1 MSRGRIY
8 KFLLYGTQNRPFFI
22 LDKKKMSQADLA
34 KALDTTP
41 ANVNRWAKGEGV
53 PSYELCVK
61 LLEQGMTTEELFGIT
76 ILPEITMEDELDRR
90 VKDIIIRA
98 LQK

>member
-1 MSRGRIY
+1 MER
-8 KFLLYGTQNRPFFI
+8 K
-22 LDKKKMSQADLA
+22 LDLFSYLTRKKMSQADLA
-34 KALDTTP
+34 KSLDTTP

-61 LLEQGMTTEELFGIT
+61 LLEQGMITEELFGLT
-76 ILPEITMEDELDRR
+76 LPKQVSESDDLDLERK
-90 VKDIIIRA
+90 VKDIIIKD

>member
-1 MSRGRIY
+1 MAHKIDLFSYLTR
-8 KFLLYGTQNRPFFI
+8 
-22 LDKKKMSQADLA
+22 KKMSQADLD
-34 KALDTTP
+34 KALDTTTS
-41 ANVNRWAKGEGV
+41 NVNRLAKGEGV

>member
-1 MSRGRIY
+1 MER
-8 KFLLYGTQNRPFFI
+8 K
-22 LDKKKMSQADLA
+22 LDLFSYLTRKKMSQADLA
-34 KALDTTP
+34 KSLDTTP

-61 LLEQGMTTEELFGIT
+61 LLEQGMTTEELFGLT
-76 ILPEITMEDELDRR
+76 LPKQVSESDELDLERK
-90 VKDIIIRA
+90 VKDIIIKA

>member
-1 MSRGRIY
+1 MTRIDLFS
-8 KFLLYGTQNRPFFI
+8 FLAR
-22 LDKKKMSQADLA
+22 KKMSQADLA

-41 ANVNRWAKGEGV
+41 GNVNRWAKGDGV
-53 PSYELCVK
+53 PGYELCVK
-61 LLEQGMTTEELFGIT
+61 LLELGMTTEELFGVSVPQDFGT
-76 ILPEITMEDELDRR
+76 DDLETR

>member
-1 MSRGRIY
+1 
-8 KFLLYGTQNRPFFI
+8 
-22 LDKKKMSQADLA
+22 MSQSDLA
-34 KALDTTP
+34 KSLDTTP

-61 LLEQGMTTEELFGIT
+61 LLEQGMTTEELFDLT
-76 ILPEITMEDELDRR
+76 LPKQVSESDYLDLERK
-90 VKDIIIRA
+90 VKDIIIKD

>member
-1 MSRGRIY
+1 MER
-8 KFLLYGTQNRPFFI
+8 K
-22 LDKKKMSQADLA
+22 LDLFSYMTRKKMSQADLA
-34 KALDTTP
+34 KSLDTTP

-61 LLEQGMTTEELFGIT
+61 LLEQGMTTEELFGLT
-76 ILPEITMEDELDRR
+76 LPKQVIESDDLDLERK
-90 VKDIIIRA
+90 VKDIIIKA

>member
-1 MSRGRIY
+1 
-8 KFLLYGTQNRPFFI
+8 
-22 LDKKKMSQADLA
+22 MSQSDLA
-34 KALDTTP
+34 KSLDTTP

-61 LLEQGMTTEELFGIT
+61 LLEQGMTTEELFDLT
-76 ILPEITMEDELDRR
+76 LPKQVSESDDLDLERK
-90 VKDIIIRA
+90 VKDIIIKA

>member
-1 MSRGRIY
+1 MER
-8 KFLLYGTQNRPFFI
+8 K
-22 LDKKKMSQADLA
+22 LDLFSYLTRKKMSQADLA
-34 KALDTTP
+34 KSLDTTP

-61 LLEQGMTTEELFGIT
+61 LLEQGMTTEELFGLT
-76 ILPEITMEDELDRR
+76 LPKQVSESDDLDLERK
-90 VKDIIIRA
+90 VKDIIIKD

>member
-1 MSRGRIY
+1 
-8 KFLLYGTQNRPFFI
+8 
-22 LDKKKMSQADLA
+22 MSQSDLA
-34 KALDTTP
+34 KSLDTTP

-61 LLEQGMTTEELFGIT
+61 LLEQGMTTEELFDLT
-76 ILPEITMEDELDRR
+76 LPKQVSESDYLDLERK
-90 VKDIIIRA
+90 VKDIIIKA

>member
-1 MSRGRIY
+1 
-8 KFLLYGTQNRPFFI
+8 
-22 LDKKKMSQADLA
+22 MSQADLA
-34 KALDTTP
+34 KSIDATP

-61 LLEQGMTTEELFGIT
+61 LLEQGMTTEELFGLT
-76 ILPEITMEDELDRR
+76 LPKQVSESDDLDLERK
-90 VKDIIIRA
+90 VKDIIIKA

>member
-1 MSRGRIY
+1 MER
-8 KFLLYGTQNRPFFI
+8 K
-22 LDKKKMSQADLA
+22 LDLFSYLTRKKMSQADLA
-34 KALDTTP
+34 KSLDTTP

-61 LLEQGMTTEELFGIT
+61 LLEQGMTTEELFGLT
-76 ILPEITMEDELDRR
+76 LPQPVSDIDELERK
-90 VKDIIIRA
+90 VKDIIIKA

>member
-1 MSRGRIY
+1 MER
-8 KFLLYGTQNRPFFI
+8 K
-22 LDKKKMSQADLA
+22 LDLFSYLTRKKMSQAELA
-34 KALDTTP
+34 KSLDTTP

-61 LLEQGMTTEELFGIT
+61 LLEQGMITEELFGLT
-76 ILPEITMEDELDRR
+76 LPKQVSESDDLDLERK
-90 VKDIIIRA
+90 VKDIIIKD

>member
-1 MSRGRIY
+1 MER
-8 KFLLYGTQNRPFFI
+8 K
-22 LDKKKMSQADLA
+22 LDLFSYLTRKKMSQADLA
-34 KALDTTP
+34 KSLDTTP

-61 LLEQGMTTEELFGIT
+61 LLEQGMTTEELFGLT
-76 ILPEITMEDELDRR
+76 LPKQVSESDDLDLERK
-90 VKDIIIRA
+90 VKDIIIKA

>member
-1 MSRGRIY
+1 
-8 KFLLYGTQNRPFFI
+8 
-22 LDKKKMSQADLA
+22 MSQSDIA
-34 KALDTTP
+34 KSLDTTP

-61 LLEQGMTTEELFGIT
+61 LLEQGMTTEELFGLT
-76 ILPEITMEDELDRR
+76 LQKQVSEIDDLDLERK
-90 VKDIIIRA
+90 VKDIIINA

>member
-1 MSRGRIY
+1 
-8 KFLLYGTQNRPFFI
+8 
-22 LDKKKMSQADLA
+22 MSQSDIA
-34 KALDTTP
+34 KSLDTTP

-61 LLEQGMTTEELFGIT
+61 LLEQGMTTEELFDLT
-76 ILPEITMEDELDRR
+76 LPKQVSESDDLDLERK
-90 VKDIIIRA
+90 VKDIIIKA